1 MTPKVMRTLFVVW
14 KKHWKKRYEECD
26 GVIVIKLKKSVP
38 VKGLSYNLAERWN
51 CRRSLRI
58 IFEGWAEV
66 YSLFVIFVLGFQR
79 NSIPS

>member
-1 MTPKVMRTLFVVW
+1 M
-14 KKHWKKRYEECD
+14 KKKQVFGNGCGFWD
-26 GVIVIKLKKSVP
+26 
-38 VKGLSYNLAERWN
+38 NLAERWN